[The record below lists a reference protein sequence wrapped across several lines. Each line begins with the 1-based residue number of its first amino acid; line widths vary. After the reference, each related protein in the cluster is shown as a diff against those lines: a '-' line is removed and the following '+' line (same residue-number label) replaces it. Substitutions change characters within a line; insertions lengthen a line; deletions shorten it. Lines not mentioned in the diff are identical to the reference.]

1 MLDQWSG
8 HTFSKAQFGF
18 IKFRGTDMA
27 IALAHDL
34 GKFCNASGSPL
45 FYCSLDVQGAF
56 DSLSHVVL
64 LQKAMDI
71 IPESNWALLY
81 YWYQKMTVSVKWNNV
96 LGSRIEVKCGTR

>member
-1 MLDQWSG
+1 
-8 HTFSKAQFGF
+8 
-18 IKFRGTDMA
+18 MA

-34 GKFCNASGSPL
+34 GKFSNASGSPL

-71 IPESNWALLY
+71 IPESNWALSY
-81 YWYQKMTVSVKWNNV
+81 YWYQRMTVSVKWNNV
-96 LGSRIEVKCGTR
+96 LGSRIGVKCGTRGRPDFTVSF